1 MSKNK
6 YDKFMLKIYDPEI
19 SQLKLKNIIE
29 RLDQPNI
36 SSEEIELLVDAFF
49 KIYTKEKWV
58 LKIEVVD

>member
-1 MSKNK
+1 
-6 YDKFMLKIYDPEI
+6 MLKIYDPEI